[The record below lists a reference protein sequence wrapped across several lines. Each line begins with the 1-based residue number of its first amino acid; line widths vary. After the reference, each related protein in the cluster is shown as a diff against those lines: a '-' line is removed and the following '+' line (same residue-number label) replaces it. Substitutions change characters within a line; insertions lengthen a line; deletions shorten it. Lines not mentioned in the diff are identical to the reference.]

1 MIYQQLKTAT
11 KPRYDNLNNST
22 AIDLSLYR
30 ETFEAFI
37 NPHYH
42 DVSNGNLK
50 AEISLGEMM
59 GT

>member
-1 MIYQQLKTAT
+1 MIYQQLKTVT

-22 AIDLSLYR
+22 AIDLSLGR
-30 ETFEAFI
+30 RLKPFI
-37 NPHYH
+37 NPHYY